1 MHPPVRCS
9 VSNQSP
15 NVNGAV
21 DLFEV
26 SRLVNGYV
34 EHRVPEIDI
43 DHLDGWNIL
52 IGVVVRN
59 TDNIGIFKRATRY
72 PSDKEFVFSISV
84 PVPEEGV
91 APYGLPRENSGF
103 FLPVGEKNFHVIIPE
118 YSRYGGIK
126 EYFVESIK
134 VAIDRLFEV
143 GITCHG
149 RKVRFRQIDG

>member
-1 MHPPVRCS
+1 MHSPVRCII
-9 VSNQSP
+9 SNESP

-21 DLFEV
+21 DLNELTLVVNSHIAYRIPEV
-26 SRLVNGYV
+26 
-34 EHRVPEIDI
+34 DI

-52 IGVVVRN
+52 IMVTVRD
-59 TDNIGIFKRATRY
+59 TDNIGVFKRARRY
-72 PSDKEFVFSISV
+72 PSGKEFEFSISV
-84 PVPEEGV
+84 PAPEEGV
-91 APYGLPRENSGF
+91 APYGLSRESSDS
-103 FLPVGEKNFHVIIPE
+103 FLPVDEKKFHVIIPE